1 MRTALL
7 FMLLATLAACSHPPQ
22 HEMGKHAMAHHC
34 PEGLQA
40 ATRVELYF
48 GLTQAAGAVTAEQ
61 WQGFLDQVI
70 SPAFPD
76 GLTVS
81 DGQGRSRSDDGSLRP
96 LGQTKILL
104 LIVFDDN
111 GLAERI
117 AAVAQSYKEQF
128 QARGVLQLVQ
138 PVCAAF

>member
-1 MRTALL
+1 MRALL
-7 FMLLATLAACSHPPQ
+7 FCFLVVTLAACSHPPQ
-22 HEMGKHAMAHHC
+22 GEPPQHAMMQHC
-34 PEGLQA
+34 SEGLKA

-48 GLTQAAGAVTAEQ
+48 GLTQAAGEVSEEQ
-61 WQGFLDQVI
+61 WQAFLDEVV

-81 DGQGRSRSDDGSLRP
+81 DGQGRSRSEDGGLRP
-96 LGQTKILL
+96 LGHTKVVLL
-104 LIVFDDN
+104 VVFDDT

-117 AAVAQSYKEQF
+117 ARVSQSYKDQF

-138 PVCAAF
+138 PTCAAF